1 MARLIWSEDSIS
13 DLEGIYD
20 YIARDSPLYAR
31 HQAERISDSIERL
44 LQFPD
49 SGRHLPE
56 FQYLPHREVIVDNYR
71 VIYRY
76 DPESDE
82 IVVVSIVHGR
92 RLLTKDFINRGQ

>member
-1 MARLIWSEDSIS
+1 MAELIWSGNAIS

-31 HQAERISDSIERL
+31 HQIERICTTIERL
-44 LQFPD
+44 FQHPD

-56 FQYLPHREVIVDNYR
+56 FQNLPHREVIVDNYR

-76 DPESDE
+76 NPESDE
-82 IVVVSIVHGR
+82 IMVVAAVHGR
-92 RLLTKDFINRGQ
+92 RLLNKDIINREE

>member
-1 MARLIWSEDSIS
+1 MADLIWSDDAIS

-31 HQAERISDSIERL
+31 HQVERFSTSIERL
-44 LQFPD
+44 LLYPD

-56 FQYLPHREVIVDNYR
+56 FQNLPHREVIVDNYR

-82 IVVVSIVHGR
+82 IMVVVIVHGR
-92 RLLTKDFINRGQ
+92 RLLTKDFINRGE

>member
-1 MARLIWSEDSIS
+1 MAELIWSDDAIS

-31 HQAERISDSIERL
+31 HQVERISTSIERL

-56 FQYLPHREVIVDNYR
+56 LQNLPHREVIVDNYR

-76 DPESDE
+76 DPESYE
-82 IVVVSIVHGR
+82 IMVVAIVHGR
-92 RLLTKDFINRGQ
+92 RLLTKDFINRGE